1 MRAQYCL
8 LAVLLMAVM
17 VMPAAAGDLPHREAA
32 VAGLWYEASA
42 DGLRTQVQSL
52 LDRAARN
59 AVRKPDEPP
68 VALVVPHAGYV
79 YSGSTAAAG
88 YVHLRGG
95 KWERVVLLAPAHYG
109 AFRGASITPAAAY
122 DTPLGPVYLDLET
135 CRRLQTH
142 ALFVDAPDAHVREHA
157 LECQL
162 PFLQV
167 TLPKVRIIPILVGDL
182 KSEDVRTLAGLLEPL
197 LDEQTLLVVSS
208 DFTHYGPNYGFVPF
222 RDDPAGNLKKWNLK
236 AAGQIAA
243 LDYDGFMEHIRTT
256 RDTIC
261 GRNGISIAIRA
272 LQQLAK
278 KKVIKGRV
286 LEYTTSGEI
295 TRDFTK
301 SVSYVSILFADPQ
314 VAGGAQETPAASEYT
329 LSPAEKNTLLS
340 IARRTL
346 DAYMRDGRQPA
357 VDVGAYTL
365 TPRLKELRG
374 AFVTL
379 TRGGEL
385 RGCIGYVT
393 PQVPLYQA
401 VADMAVNAA
410 VRDPRFPPV
419 TRDELRKLRI
429 EISVLSP
436 LAPCPDP
443 QTVQVGKHGLVIQKS
458 GRSGLLLPQVPVE
471 WGWDRRQFLE
481 QVCRKAGLPAGA
493 YREPDAVLMTF
504 TAVVFNEKE

>member
-1 MRAQYCL
+1 
-8 LAVLLMAVM
+8 LAVLGTVAVG
-17 VMPAAAGDLPHREAA
+17 AGDLPHRKPA
-32 VAGLWYEASA
+32 VAGLWYESSPE
-42 DGLRTQVQSL
+42 GLRMQVQSL
-52 LDRAARN
+52 LDRAART
-59 AVRKPDEPP
+59 AVPTPSEPP

-88 YVHLRGG
+88 FVHLRGG
-95 KWERVVLLAPAHYG
+95 PWTRVVLIGPSHYG
-109 AFRGASITPAAAY
+109 TFRGASIAPVAAY
-122 DTPLGPVYLDLET
+122 DTPLGPVYLDVDA
-135 CRRLQTH
+135 CRRLQAH
-142 ALFVDAPDAHVREHA
+142 ALFARAPEAHVREHD

-162 PFLQV
+162 PFIQV
-167 TLPKVRIIPILVGDL
+167 VLPKARIVPILVGDL
-182 KSEDVRTLAGLLEPL
+182 GADDARTLAGLIAPL
-197 LDEQTLLVVSS
+197 LDDRTVLVVST
-208 DFTHYGPNYGFVPF
+208 DFTHYGPNYGYVPF
-222 RDDPAGNLKKWNLK
+222 QDDPAGNLKKWNLK

-243 LDYDGFMEHIRTT
+243 LDYRGFAEHIQTT
-256 RDTIC
+256 HDTIC
-261 GRNGISIAIRA
+261 GRNAIGVAILA

-278 KKVIKGRV
+278 KKTIRGRV
-286 LEYTTSGEI
+286 VDYTTSGEI
-295 TRDFTK
+295 TRDFTN
-301 SVSYVSILFADPQ
+301 SVSYVAILFADP
-314 VAGGAQETPAASEYT
+314 VDTGAGQDKAAAAGYDLT
-329 LSPAEKNTLLS
+329 AAERGTLLKLS
-340 IARRTL
+340 RLTL
-346 DAYMRDGRQPA
+346 ETFFAEGKQQPA
-357 VDVGAYTL
+357 DAAALAL

-379 TRGGEL
+379 TRDGEL

-443 QTVQVGKHGLVIQKS
+443 QSVQVGKHGLVIQKG

-481 QVCRKAGLPAGA
+481 QVCRKAGLPPNA

-504 TAVVFNEKE
+504 TAVVFHEKE

>member
-1 MRAQYCL
+1 MRTLCCL
-8 LAVLLMAVM
+8 LAVLLTAVM
-17 VMPAAAGDLPHREAA
+17 VMLAAAGDLPHRKPA
-32 VAGLWYEASA
+32 VAGLWYEASP
-42 DGLRTQVQSL
+42 DGLRAQVQSL

-68 VALVVPHAGYV
+68 VALLVPHAGYV

-88 YVHLRGG
+88 FVHLRGG
-95 KWERVVLLAPAHYG
+95 KWDRVVLLAPAHYG
-109 AFRGASITPAAAY
+109 AFRGASITPVAAY
-122 DTPLGPVYLDLET
+122 DMPLGPVYLDLEA

-142 ALFVDAPDAHVREHA
+142 ALFVNAPDAHVREHA

-162 PFLQV
+162 PFIQV
-167 TLPKVRIIPILVGDL
+167 TLPKARIVPILVGDL
-182 KSEDVRTLAGLLEPL
+182 KPEDVRTLAGLIEPL

-222 RDDPAGNLKKWNLK
+222 RDNVAGNLKRWNLK
-236 AAGQIAA
+236 AAGQVAA
-243 LDYDGFMEHIRTT
+243 LDYNGFMEHVRTT
-256 RDTIC
+256 HDTIC
-261 GRNGISIAIRA
+261 GRNAIGIAIQA

-278 KKVIKGRV
+278 RKVIKGRV
-286 LEYTTSGEI
+286 VDYTTSGEI
-295 TRDFTK
+295 ARDFTN
-301 SVSYVSILFADPQ
+301 SVSYVAILFADPL
-314 VAGGAQETPAASEYT
+314 VAGAEQGTPAESDYALT
-329 LSPAEKNTLLS
+329 TAEKDTLLK

-346 DAYMRDGRQPA
+346 DVYLREGKQPV
-357 VDVGAYTL
+357 VDNGAYSL
-365 TPRLKELRG
+365 TPRLRELRG

-410 VRDPRFPPV
+410 ARDPRFPPV
-419 TRDELRKLRI
+419 SRDELSKIRV

-443 QTVQVGKHGLVIQKS
+443 QTVQVGKHGLVIQKG

-481 QVCRKAGLPAGA
+481 QICRKAGLPVNA
-493 YREPDAVLMTF
+493 YREPDAVLLTF
-504 TAVVFNEKE
+504 TAVVFHEKE